1 MMENQENKIRM
12 FYTVSAVCECNAE
25 LWQEN
30 EAFAGNYKKILS
42 KISQIKN
49 YKDLLLV
56 ETVSMET
63 FKSVDRVELEEFGF
77 YLSCKLKLFAN
88 ETGNNT
94 LLDEVRNHRKNLSS
108 ATDLEL
114 LTICSKLS
122 NSCFTNLALLDNY
135 GISSDSIAD
144 LQQLSSSFSS
154 GVNRTK
160 SSYSKTK
167 SAKENLKK
175 LVNDAE
181 EILKDKLDSDIDF
194 FKNSNPE
201 FYNQYNV
208 ARILI
213 DLEPSITLE
222 ANKIEGMVY

>member
-12 FYTVSAVCECNAE
+12 FYTVTAVCECNTQ

-30 EAFAGNYKKILS
+30 EVFAGNYKKFLS
-42 KISQIKN
+42 QISQIKN
-49 YKDLLLV
+49 CKDQLLV
-56 ETVSMET
+56 ETISMET
-63 FKSVDRVELEEFGF
+63 FKSVDRVELEEFAF
-77 YLSCKLKLFAN
+77 YLSGKIKSFAN
-88 ETGNNT
+88 ETGNDT
-94 LLDEVRNHRKNLSS
+94 LLAEVRNHRKNLGS
-108 ATDLEL
+108 ATDMEL

-122 NSCFTNLALLDNY
+122 ITSLTNLALLDNY
-135 GISSDSIAD
+135 GISSESIAD
-144 LQQLSSSFSS
+144 LQQLTSSFSS

-181 EILKDKLDSDIDF
+181 EILKNKLDIEIEF

-208 ARILI
+208 SRILI
-213 DLEPSITLE
+213 DLEPSNTID
-222 ANKIEGMVY
+222 ANKIAGMVN